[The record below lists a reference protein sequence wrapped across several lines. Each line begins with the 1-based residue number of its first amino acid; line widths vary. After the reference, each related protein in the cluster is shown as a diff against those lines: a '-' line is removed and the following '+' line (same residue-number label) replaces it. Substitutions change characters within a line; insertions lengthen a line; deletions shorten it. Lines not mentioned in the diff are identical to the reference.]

1 MITQSLNSSQSNEED
16 VIVWMPFVVK
26 MKHLQLPLM
35 TPMPAQSQPIPVQE
49 VQQIAPPAPLPH
61 TIPQKQHAQY
71 GEGKT
76 TRKGPATEKQMNTVL
91 SIAKQLNMTEAEVCR
106 LVGAKSYSEM
116 SNAQAHGFIASHN
129 EMQPQF

>member
-1 MITQSLNSSQSNEED
+1 MIVQNLNSSQNGED
-16 VIVWMPFVVK
+16 VIVWIPFIVK
-26 MKHLQLPLM
+26 MKHLQSPLM
-35 TPMPAQSQPIPVQE
+35 TSMNPSQPISVQPI
-49 VQQIAPPAPLPH
+49 QQAESPAPLPH

>member
-1 MITQSLNSSQSNEED
+1 MQSNSDYLQNNDDAILFQPVLVPRQAIQSLS
-16 VIVWMPFVVK
+16 VMPVS
-26 MKHLQLPLM
+26 LP
-35 TPMPAQSQPIPVQE
+35 PQPISVQPI
-49 VQQIAPPAPLPH
+49 QQAESPAPLPH